1 MLFRIQQFYKCSKLH
16 GETGG
21 DAPMNYLARDAPNRK
36 HIAKSQAWFQSANG
50 LKIQTKA
57 HAAQHAVLPLAQSV

>member
-1 MLFRIQQFYKCSKLH
+1 
-16 GETGG
+16 
-21 DAPMNYLARDAPNRK
+21 MNYLARDAPNRK